1 MINKMS
7 FINQIS
13 EIIMEEKRFDK
24 KYELILFI
32 KELEDHL
39 INLFGSTENGEIYE
53 SSEEDSETNES
64 DITDEDYEIN
74 KEVENGIEFFMLK

>member
-1 MINKMS
+1 MS

-24 KYELILFI
+24 KYKLILFI

-39 INLFGSTENGEIYE
+39 INLYGSTENGEIYE

>member
-1 MINKMS
+1 MS

-24 KYELILFI
+24 KYKLILFI

-39 INLFGSTENGEIYE
+39 INLYGSTDNGEIYE

>member
-1 MINKMS
+1 
-7 FINQIS
+7 
-13 EIIMEEKRFDK
+13 MEEKRFDK

>member
-24 KYELILFI
+24 KYKLILFI

-39 INLFGSTENGEIYE
+39 INLYGSTENGEIYE

>member
-24 KYELILFI
+24 KYKLILFI

>member
-7 FINQIS
+7 FINKIS

-24 KYELILFI
+24 KYKLILFI

-39 INLFGSTENGEIYE
+39 INLYGSTENGEIYE